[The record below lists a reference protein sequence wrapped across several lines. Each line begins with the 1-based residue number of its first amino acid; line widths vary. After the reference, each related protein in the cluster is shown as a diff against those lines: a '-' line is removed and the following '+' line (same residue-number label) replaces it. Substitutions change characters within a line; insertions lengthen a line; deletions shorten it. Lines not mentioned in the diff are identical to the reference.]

1 MTMSDTEARIGYGTV
16 LEIALASAPTEFTY
30 IKETYSAAPPSD
42 KDDSVDATHF
52 QSPNRYRE
60 FISGLTDAGE
70 ASFEMNYVPGSDT
83 DRFLT
88 SIKGKRLI
96 ARLTFPNG
104 VQIIFMAT
112 RDAYE
117 KDVPNDD
124 KMTATLTLKVSGE
137 PIITEPAAP
146 INLVAPTIT
155 GTAKVGIP
163 LTVDGGAWAGALEV
177 TYQWQADGADIADAT
192 GASYVPVAGDVGD
205 PITVEVTGA
214 NGSFSTAVT
223 TTATANVVA

>member
-1 MTMSDTEARIGYGTV
+1 MSDTEARIGYGTV
-16 LEIALASAPTEFTY
+16 LEIALASAPDAFTY
-30 IKETYSAAPPSD
+30 IKETFNATPPSD

-60 FISGLTDAGE
+60 FIAGLTDAGE
-70 ASFEMNYVPGSDT
+70 ASFEMNYVPGSAT
-83 DRFLT
+83 DRFLA

-96 ARLTFPNG
+96 TRITFPNG

-146 INLVAPTIT
+146 INLIAPAIT
-155 GTAKVGIP
+155 GTPKVGIP
-163 LTVDGGAWAGALEV
+163 LTVDGGAWAGAMEV
-177 TYQWQADGADIADAT
+177 TYQWKVDDTDVTGAT
-192 GASYVPVAGDVGD
+192 GASYVPVAADATKKVK
-205 PITVEVTGA
+205 VEVTGA
-214 NGSFSTAVT
+214 NDDFETVV
-223 TTATANVVA
+223 ATAETAAVAAAS